1 MRLSIV
7 FAAMVV
13 CASLL
18 SSCTGCGAKQQSPEE
33 IREKTAQATSEMK
46 QDARAI
52 AQGVREGWS
61 RDKPLDL
68 NSANKDQLM
77 SLPGMGPTMADRV
90 IAARPYDAASDL
102 VSRHIISREEYDR
115 IAERVTVKK

>member
-1 MRLSIV
+1 
-7 FAAMVV
+7 
-13 CASLL
+13 
-18 SSCTGCGAKQQSPEE
+18 
-33 IREKTAQATSEMK
+33 MK

-77 SLPGMGPTMADRV
+77 SLPGMGPAMADRV